1 MLRLRYSI
9 EDQERTLPLSGTR
22 LRIGREV
29 DNDIVLPDPS
39 VSRQHAE
46 LVHQGGAWIARDL
59 KSTNGIQLNRAPVL
73 EARLQAGDRLTIGLF
88 EIEVEAP
95 LPEPELPSGS
105 MARLPD
111 ATILRPISDFVA
123 DYGLGTDHRPA
134 SPDGEGRFAK
144 VMFGSLAR
152 LARELISADSADQV
166 LERVVAIAFDAL
178 PIDRGFLLLSDE
190 SGHLACEIARF
201 GDRVELRPSAEVPVS
216 KTMLEA
222 VMRERVALVTY
233 DAMSDGRLAGGESI
247 RMHQIRA
254 AMCAPLWSGE
264 RIVGVMQVDS
274 PFQVGSFAERDLDF
288 LTTLSNFAA
297 VAIESAR
304 NAERAQHERSMRN
317 RLERYHS
324 PSVIEEVLRAEEGA
338 GRRVRAAEASVLFAD
353 LVGFTPIAE
362 TSPPEEVV
370 YLLDAFLDLAVEAV
384 FDAGGTL
391 DKFIGDCVMAFFGA
405 PVEQEDHALRAVR
418 AGIDIQRRLAEWNS
432 ERTRSSLPTLAVR
445 IAVNSG
451 PVLVGDIG
459 SRRRVDYTVLGNT
472 VNVAARLEALIA
484 KPGDVVFGPET
495 ARLLNGEIPMDA
507 LGEVQLKGLRQ
518 KIEAFRV
525 VR

>member
-9 EDQERTLPLSGTR
+9 ESQERTLPLSGTR

-29 DNDIVLPDPS
+29 DNDIVLPDSS

-105 MARLPD
+105 IGGLPD

-123 DYGLGTDHRPA
+123 DYGLEGDRRPSA
-134 SPDGEGRFAK
+134 DGEGRFAK

-152 LARELISADSADQV
+152 LARELISADSVDQV

-190 SGHLACEIARF
+190 EGHLACEIARF

-254 AMCAPLWSGE
+254 AMCAPLWSSE

-304 NAERAQHERSMRN
+304 NAERAQHERAMRN

-338 GRRVRAAEASVLFAD
+338 GRRVRTAEASVLFAD

-362 TSPPEEVV
+362 NSPPEEVV

-405 PVEQEDHALRAVR
+405 PVEQEDHALRAVK

-432 ERTRSSLPTLAVR
+432 ERTRSNLPTLAVR

-451 PVLVGDIG
+451 LVLVGDIG

-472 VNVAARLEALIA
+472 VNVASRLEALVA
-484 KPGDVVFGPET
+484 QPGDVVFGPET
-495 ARLLNGEIPMDA
+495 ARLLNGEIPMDS